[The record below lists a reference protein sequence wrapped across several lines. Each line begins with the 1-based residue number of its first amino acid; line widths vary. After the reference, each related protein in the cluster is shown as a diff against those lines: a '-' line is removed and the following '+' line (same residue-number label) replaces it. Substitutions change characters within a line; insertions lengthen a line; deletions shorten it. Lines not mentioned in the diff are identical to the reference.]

1 MNHEEFERL
10 AWQGIDG
17 VISPADQRQLDD
29 YLESYPDGRVE
40 LEELVK
46 LADLLGGLEEQESPP
61 QLRSRIDRALAVA
74 TPDWRRQPAKEI
86 ASDWLSVWRPRFVFM
101 AAGLVLGVVV
111 ASVLHTGPMVEPR
124 RVAGAMHLTSTGMT
138 TEFELAGETGSLGLR
153 RDGALLTAELV
164 LVEDRSVE
172 LVLDADTEDLRL
184 RIASHDTNAKT
195 ELAEEAG
202 QIVLRAGGAGRYL
215 MTASSD
221 ELPASY
227 RVVITS
233 RGSVLLDHRL
243 FSEQIGDSQ

>member
-10 AWQGIDG
+10 AWQRIDG
-17 VISPADQRQLDD
+17 VISPADQRQLDE
-29 YLESYPDGRVE
+29 YLESYPDARVE

-46 LADLLGGLEEQESPP
+46 LADLLGGLEERESPP

-74 TPDWRRQPAKEI
+74 TPHWRRPPAKEI
-86 ASDWLSVWRPRFVFM
+86 ASGWPSVWRPRFVFM

-124 RVAGAMHLTSTGMT
+124 RVAGAMHLSPTAMT
-138 TEFELAGETGSLGLR
+138 TELELAEETGSLGLR

-164 LVEDRSVE
+164 LVEDRSAE
-172 LVLDADTEDLRL
+172 LVLDADTEDLQL
-184 RIASHDTNAKT
+184 RIASHETSAKT
-195 ELAEEAG
+195 ELADEAG
-202 QIVLRAGGAGRYL
+202 RIVLRAGGAGRYL
-215 MTASSD
+215 LTVISG
-221 ELPASY
+221 EIPTSY

-243 FSEQIGDSQ
+243 ESGQIGDSG

>member
-10 AWQGIDG
+10 AWQRIDG

-46 LADLLGGLEEQESPP
+46 LADRLGGLEEQESPT

-74 TPDWRRQPAKEI
+74 TPHWRRQPAKEI

-124 RVAGAMHLTSTGMT
+124 RVAGAMHLTPTGMS

-153 RDGALLTAELV
+153 REGALLTAELV

-184 RIASHDTNAKT
+184 RIASHDTSTKT

-202 QIVLRAGGAGRYL
+202 RIVLRAGGAGRYL
-215 MTASSD
+215 LTASSG
-221 ELPASY
+221 EPPASY

-243 FSEQIGDSQ
+243 SSEQIGDSQ